1 MHLDEVRA
9 KIWFMEQLRN
19 RRAIIDRIKLQEQVE
34 KALAEEICEADRA
47 ATILC
52 IYRNAVEFGIKE
64 IRRRF
69 TETQN
74 GELAVRGHCFLIDQL
89 IRVIHDIAVT
99 WLYKAANPTAAD
111 QLCIVAYGGYGR
123 AELAPRSD
131 IDLLFLLPY
140 KSTPRIEQV
149 IEHVLYTLWD
159 LGLKVGH
166 ATRSVDDCIRQAHN
180 DMVIRTGLLESR
192 YIWGVQD
199 LHAEL
204 RIRFFEEVVKGK
216 GLFIEAK
223 LQERDERHARM
234 GDSRY
239 VLEPNIKDGKG
250 GLRDLHTLFWIAKY
264 LYRCESIAQL
274 RDEGVFSK
282 DELARFD
289 KAQRFL
295 WTVRCYLHY
304 LTERSEERL
313 TFNLQPE
320 LAREMGYVDRDGV
333 SGVEWFMKHYFL
345 VAKDVGDLTRIFCAS
360 LEARHQRSWTF
371 KLPGLGLFTRE
382 VEGFKIEGGRLNV
395 SENNHFQEYPVE
407 MLRLFEVAQRH
418 ELDIHPNALHLITR
432 SLGRIT
438 KGLQDDPKANALF
451 IKMMTSLK
459 DPETTLRRLNE
470 AGVFGKFIDD
480 FGRVVAQMQYDM
492 YHVYTTDEHT
502 IRAIGIL
509 SRIERG
515 LLKDD
520 HPLASEIVHK
530 VQSRDVLYTS
540 VLMHDIAKGRGGDH
554 SKLGAEIARDLC
566 PRFGFSEEQTE
577 TVVWLVEYHLAMS
590 NTAFKRDL
598 SDSKTI
604 TDFSELVQS
613 PERLRLLLCLTV
625 VDIRAVGP
633 GRWNGWKASLLR
645 ELYYRTEDVLTG
657 GLAADRRDRAVM
669 EAQDKARA
677 ELVNWSDEA
686 FEEFRTLGPP
696 GYWLAF
702 QSEDI
707 ARHANFIRKSKEQ
720 GLQIAFYN
728 RIDEYRAVTEITV
741 YAADHPGLISSI
753 AGGLAMSGVNIV
765 DARINT
771 LNDGMALDSFWI
783 QDRDNLAIS
792 QSVKL
797 DSITANVEKAI
808 VSEIRLTDEFKKMRG
823 LPSRMEVFTVAPRV
837 LIDNKASNS
846 RTVIEVN
853 GRDRPGLLYNLTR
866 AFADLGLQIASAKIS
881 TFGEEVVDVFYVKD
895 IFGMKIEH
903 KGKLEAIREALLK
916 ALDESIQANPV
927 AAE

>member
-1 MHLDEVRA
+1 MD
-9 KIWFMEQLRN
+9 QLRN
-19 RRAIIDRIKLQEQVE
+19 RRAIIDRIDLQERVE
-34 KALAEEICEADRA
+34 AILDGDLNEADRA
-47 ATILC
+47 SEVLN
-52 IYRNAVEFGIKE
+52 IYRETLKSGIAE
-64 IRRRF
+64 IRSRF
-69 TETQN
+69 DDTQD
-74 GELAVRGHCFLIDQL
+74 GELTVRGHCFLIDQL

-123 AELAPRSD
+123 GELAPRSD

-140 KSTPRIEQV
+140 KATPRVEQI

-166 ATRSVDDCIRQAHN
+166 ATRSIDDCIRQAHD

-192 YIWGVQD
+192 YIWGVQT

-204 RIRFFEEVVKGK
+204 RMRFFEEVVKGK
-216 GLFIEAK
+216 GLFVEAK
-223 LQERDERHARM
+223 LHERDERHERM

-274 RDEGVFSK
+274 RDEGVFSS

-295 WTVRCYLHY
+295 WTVRCHLHY
-304 LTERSEERL
+304 LTARAEERL
-313 TFNLQPE
+313 TFDLQPE
-320 LAREMGYVDRDGV
+320 LAREMGYVDREGV
-333 SGVEWFMKHYFL
+333 SGVERFMKHYFL

-360 LEARHQRSWTF
+360 LEARQQRSWTF

-382 VEGFKIEGGRLNV
+382 VEDFKIEGGRLNV
-395 SENNHFQEYPVE
+395 TSNEHFHDRPVE

-438 KGLQDDPKANALF
+438 KAVQQDSDANALF
-451 IKMMTSLK
+451 VRMLTSEK

-470 AGVFGKFIDD
+470 AGVFGKFVSD

-530 VQSRDVLYTS
+530 VQSRDVLYAS

-554 SKLGAEIARDLC
+554 SKLGADVARELC
-566 PRFGFSEEQTE
+566 PRFGLSEEQTE
-577 TVVWLVEYHLAMS
+577 TVAWLVEYHLAMS

-598 SDSKTI
+598 SDPKTI
-604 TDFSELVQS
+604 ADFSELVQS

-657 GLAADRRDRAVM
+657 GLAADRRDRAVT
-669 EAQDKARA
+669 EAQENVRTALA
-677 ELVNWSDEA
+677 SWTDEA
-686 FEEFRTLGPP
+686 FEEFRALGPP

-702 QSEDI
+702 ETEGI
-707 ARHANFIRKSKEQ
+707 ARQAVFVREANRQ
-720 GLQIAFYN
+720 NHQIAFDN

-741 YAADHPGLISSI
+741 YTADHPGLISSI
-753 AGGLAMSGVNIV
+753 AGGLAVSGVNIV

-783 QDRDNLAIS
+783 QDRENLAIS
-792 QSVKL
+792 QSTKL

-808 VSEIRLTDEFKKMRG
+808 ASEIRLADELKKMKG

-853 GRDRPGLLYNLTR
+853 GRDRPGLLYDLTR
-866 AFADLGLQIASAKIS
+866 ALSDLGLQITSAKIS

-903 KGKLEAIREALLK
+903 EGKLKAIRQALLEAL
-916 ALDESIQANPV
+916 DDSIEAKPA
-927 AAE
+927 AAEYPSYES